1 MPETALRTGTAQRT
15 HTTLRTQATALIGAP
30 PAHDAGDA
38 ARRAWEPPD
47 FTDVELGQEVT
58 AYAGRW

>member
-1 MPETALRTGTAQRT
+1 MPETALRAEATLGTEA
-15 HTTLRTQATALIGAP
+15 TLRTETAALTGAP
-30 PAHDAGDA
+30 PAHDAREA
-38 ARRAWEPPD
+38 PRRAWEPPD